1 MLVSRYLPKF
11 QEPKPKWCPLHY
23 SSSSELIF
31 QQNRTIEN
39 NNQKNKKSNPS
50 QPVPV
55 FILATISARAHPY
68 RGLAQHKKINIF
80 LVPANFSAFYEPPIG
95 WKFDRLLTCI
105 TLNKSSLFRCPFF
118 PRSRSEPDPV
128 SDHHSGWAAAQ
139 RFFKSPKRG
148 VTTATVTKTH
158 SFVQCLNFIN

>member
-1 MLVSRYLPKF
+1 MLVSRFQPKF

-23 SSSSELIF
+23 PSSSEPIF
-31 QQNRTIEN
+31 QQHSTIKTTTKRT
-39 NNQKNKKSNPS
+39 KSRTLRNLSPF
-50 QPVPV
+50 

-68 RGLAQHKKINIF
+68 RGLAQHKNINIF